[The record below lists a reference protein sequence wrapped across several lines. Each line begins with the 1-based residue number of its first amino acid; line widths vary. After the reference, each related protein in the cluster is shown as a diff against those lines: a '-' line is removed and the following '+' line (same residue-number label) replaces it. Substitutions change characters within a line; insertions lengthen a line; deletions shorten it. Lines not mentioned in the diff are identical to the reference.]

1 VYFEVPGERKLAG
14 RRLLE
19 IKSLTQNTQGFHW
32 VRTAGF
38 FGTAFGWG
46 AWTFRVALPI
56 MKRFNHLGEANRV
69 PLELKAT
76 INLPKTA
83 FPMKANLPQNEPKM
97 LARWEEARIYERIR
111 EARKGAPTYILHDGP
126 PYTSGPIHM
135 GTALNKC
142 LKDFIVKSKTM
153 AGFDAPYVPGWDC
166 HGLPIEIKV
175 DKELG
180 GKKLQMRPLDVRAE
194 CRKYAQ
200 KYLDLQRQQF
210 KRIGVFGRFDR
221 PYATMNPQYESVV
234 LSTFFSF
241 YEHGFVYKGLR
252 AVYWCMHDET
262 ALAEAEVEYENHTS
276 PTVYVKYG
284 LLDDP
289 AGIDAALAGKKVS
302 TIIWTTTP
310 WTLPA
315 SMAVAFHPDEE
326 YVGLESGG
334 EVYIVAAKLAKDVAE
349 KCGLADSRELAHFPG
364 RKMERLNFQHPF
376 LDRKILGVLADYV
389 TMDTG
394 TGVVHTAPSHG
405 AEDFITG
412 VKYGLDA
419 TSNVDEKGI
428 LRNGLAEYTGKRVW
442 DANQPIIELLKSR
455 GALLHT
461 EKTEHSYP
469 HCWRCH
475 NPVIFRATE
484 QWFISMETPMPGG
497 KSEEDTLRRRTL
509 EEIKQVKWDPAWGE
523 ERLSNMIATR
533 PDWCISRQ
541 RVWGV
546 PIAVF
551 LCESC
556 GKPLNDSAVNKKV
569 VELFARSGADA
580 WFTSESDTILAAGTK
595 CPHCGGTKFE
605 KETDIFDVWL
615 ESGASYLALVADEP
629 AYPWP
634 SDLYLEGGDQYRGW
648 FQSSL
653 LCAMGTHGTPPYKG
667 VVTPGWTLDEKG
679 QAMSKSRGNDVD
691 PVDISDRLGAEVVR
705 LWVASVDFREDV
717 VGSEKLMLRIAENY
731 RKIRNTF
738 RYILGNLGDFNPQAN
753 AVPFEQM
760 AALDQYM
767 LRQALAFAS
776 DVKNSYLEFA
786 FHKIYHRLNHF
797 CIVDLSAFY
806 FDVLKDRLYISA
818 PKSQARR
825 SAQTAIWRIGEALVR
840 LIAPIMSFI
849 SEEVWDHLPKSGGRA
864 ESVHLALF
872 PSAEEILGDAGS
884 VASEGSGS
892 DKSAEDW
899 VTLRSV
905 RDEVLKALEEARNSK
920 LIGTGLEAQVMLTA
934 SDPVYTVLSRHA
946 AELRYLFIVSAVTL
960 TPGSGNGTGG
970 VHVEVKKAD
979 GAKCER
985 CWNYSTRVGEDKE
998 YPTVCE
1004 RCSAVLK
1011 EIGA

>member
-1 VYFEVPGERKLAG
+1 MDL
-14 RRLLE
+14 
-19 IKSLTQNTQGFHW
+19 KS
-32 VRTAGF
+32 
-38 FGTAFGWG
+38 
-46 AWTFRVALPI
+46 
-56 MKRFNHLGEANRV
+56 
-69 PLELKAT
+69 T

-83 FPMKANLPQNEPKM
+83 FSMKANLPQNEPKM
-97 LARWEEARIYERIR
+97 LARWEQMAIYERVR
-111 EARKGAPTYILHDGP
+111 QARKGAPLYVLHDGP
-126 PYTSGPIHM
+126 PYTSGPIHL
-135 GTALNKC
+135 GTAMNKC

-153 AGFDAPYVPGWDC
+153 SGMDAPYVPGWDC

-180 GKKLQMRPLDVRAE
+180 GKKLQMRPTDVRAE

-200 KYLDLQRQQF
+200 KFLDLQRQQF
-210 KRIGVFGRFDR
+210 KRIGVFGRFDN

-234 LSTFFSF
+234 LETFFSF
-241 YEHGFVYKGLR
+241 YEKGFVYKGLR

-276 PTVYVKYG
+276 STVWVKYR

-289 AGIDAALAGKKVS
+289 ASIDAALAGKKAS

-315 SMAVAFHPDEE
+315 SMAVALHPDEE
-326 YVGLESGG
+326 YVALESGG
-334 EVYIVAAKLAKDVAE
+334 EVYIVASKVAKDVAE
-349 KCGLADSRELAHFPG
+349 KCGLADVRELAHFPG

-405 AEDFITG
+405 AEDFMTG

-428 LRNGLAEYTGKRVW
+428 MRNGLPEYEGKRVW
-442 DANQPIIELLKSR
+442 DANAPIIALVRSR

-497 KSEEDTLRRRTL
+497 KSKDDTLRSRTL
-509 EEIKQVKWDPAWGE
+509 EEIKHVKWDPAWGE
-523 ERLSNMIATR
+523 ERMSNMIATR

-556 GKPLNDSAVNKKV
+556 GKPLNDHVVNRKV
-569 VELFARSGADA
+569 VELFARAGADA
-580 WFTSESDTILAAGTK
+580 WFTAEAETILPAGTK

-615 ESGASYLALVADEP
+615 ESGASYRALVAAEP
-629 AYPWP
+629 EYPWP

-653 LCAMGTHGTPPYKG
+653 LCAMGTHGTPPYRG

-679 QAMSKSRGNDVD
+679 KALSKSSGNDVD
-691 PVDISDRLGAEVVR
+691 PVDIANRLGGEIVR
-705 LWVASVDFREDV
+705 FWTASVDFREDV
-717 VGSEKLMLRIAENY
+717 VGSEALMQRVGENY
-731 RKIRNTF
+731 KKIRNTF
-738 RYILGNLGDFNPQAN
+738 RYILSNLYDFDPQKDV
-753 AVPFEQM
+753 VPFDKME
-760 AALDQYM
+760 ALDQYM
-767 LRQALAFAS
+767 LRQMAAFAS
-776 DVKNSYLEFA
+776 DVRKWYDEFA
-786 FHKIYHRLNHF
+786 FHKIYHRVNHF

-825 SAQTAIWRIGEALVR
+825 SAQTAIWHIGEALVR
-840 LIAPIMSFI
+840 LLAPITSFT
-849 SEEVWDHLPKSGGRA
+849 SEEIWQFLPKTEDRA
-864 ESVHLALF
+864 ESVHLAIF
-872 PSAEEILGDAGS
+872 PASSDVLGAG
-884 VASEGSGS
+884 AKEHDEQQ
-892 DKSAEDW
+892 DKDW
-899 VTLRSV
+899 ATLRSV
-905 RDEVLKALEEARNSK
+905 RDEVLKALEEARNQK
-920 LIGTGLEAQVMLTA
+920 LIGTGLEAQVSITMP
-934 SDPVYTVLSRHA
+934 DPVFPLLKHY
-946 AELRYLFIVSAVTL
+946 EGQLRYLFIVSAVTL
-960 TPGSGNGTGG
+960 VQGSGNGSGG

-979 GAKCER
+979 GLKCER
-985 CWNYSTRVGEDKE
+985 CWNYSTRVGEDKNN
-998 YPTVCE
+998 PTVCE
-1004 RCSAVLK
+1004 RCAAVLK
-1011 EIGA
+1011 EIR

>member
-1 VYFEVPGERKLAG
+1 
-14 RRLLE
+14 
-19 IKSLTQNTQGFHW
+19 
-32 VRTAGF
+32 
-38 FGTAFGWG
+38 
-46 AWTFRVALPI
+46 
-56 MKRFNHLGEANRV
+56 MKKFNHLGESNRV
-69 PLELKAT
+69 PLELKNT

-97 LARWEEARIYERIR
+97 LARWEEMGIYARIR
-111 EARKGAPTYILHDGP
+111 EARKGSPTFILHDGP

-135 GTALNKC
+135 GTAMNKC

-153 AGFDAPYVPGWDC
+153 SGYDAPYVPGWDC

-180 GKKLQMRPLDVRAE
+180 GKKLQMKPNDVRAE

-200 KYLDLQRQQF
+200 KYLDLQRTQF

-221 PYATMNPQYESVV
+221 PYVTMNPQYESVV

-241 YEHGFVYKGLR
+241 YENGFVYKGLR

-276 PTVYVKYG
+276 PTVFVKYA
-284 LLDDP
+284 LIDDP
-289 AGIDAALAGKKVS
+289 EKIDPALAGKKVS

-334 EVYIVAAKLAKDVAE
+334 EVYIVASKLAKDVAA
-349 KCGLADSRELAHFPG
+349 KCGLGDTKELAHFPG

-412 VKYGLDA
+412 MKYGLDA

-428 LRNGLAEYTGKRVW
+428 LRNGLPEYDGQYVFK
-442 DANQPIIELLKSR
+442 ANPLIVELLKSR
-455 GALLHT
+455 GALLFT
-461 EKTEHSYP
+461 EKVEHSYP

-497 KSEEDTLRRRTL
+497 KGKDDTLRTRTL
-509 EEIKQVKWDPAWGE
+509 EEIKHVKWDPSWGE

-551 LCESC
+551 LCEGC
-556 GKPLNDSAVNKKV
+556 GKPLNDKEVNKKV
-569 VELFARSGADA
+569 AELFRKSGADA
-580 WFTSESDTILAAGTK
+580 WFTSEPDSILAAGTK
-595 CPHCGGTKFE
+595 CPHCSGTKFE

-615 ESGASYLALVADEP
+615 ESGASYLSLVDDEP
-629 AYPWP
+629 SYPWP

-653 LCAMGTHGTPPYKG
+653 LCAMGTHATPPYKG

-691 PVDISDRLGAEVVR
+691 PVDISNRLGGEIVR

-717 VGSEKLMLRIAENY
+717 VGSEALMQRVGETY
-731 RKIRNTF
+731 RTIRNNLF
-738 RYILGNLGDFNPQAN
+738 RFVLSNLYDFDPQNDAL
-753 AVPFEQM
+753 AFEE
-760 AALDQYM
+760 LEDIDQYM
-767 LRQALAFAS
+767 LRLTATLAA
-776 DVKNSYLEFA
+776 DVRRWYDEFA
-786 FHKIYHRLNHF
+786 FHRIYHRINYY
-797 CIVDLSAFY
+797 CVTELSAFY
-806 FDVLKDRLYISA
+806 FDVIKDRLYISA
-818 PKSQARR
+818 PKSKARR
-825 SAQTAIWRIGEALVR
+825 SAQTAVWRIGEALTR
-840 LIAPIMSFI
+840 LLAPITTFT
-849 SEEVWDHLPKSGGRA
+849 SEEVWGHLPKVTNRSD
-864 ESVHLALF
+864 SVHLALF
-872 PSAEEILGDAGS
+872 PATADLLGENVAVDAS
-884 VASEGSGS
+884 SQR
-892 DKSAEDW
+892 EDW
-899 VTLRSV
+899 SALLKI
-905 RDEVLKALEEARNSK
+905 RDEAMKALDTARNEK
-920 LIGTGLEAQVMLTA
+920 LIGKPLEAQLLITA
-934 SDPVYTVLSRHA
+934 SDPAYSLLARYKNQ
-946 AELRYLFIVSAVTL
+946 LRYLFIVSAVHL
-960 TPGSGNGTGG
+960 APASGNGTGG
-970 VHVEVKKAD
+970 VRIEVKKAD
-979 GAKCER
+979 GLKCER
-985 CWNYSTRVGEDKE
+985 CWNYSTRVGEDQQ
-998 YPTVCE
+998 YPTICE
-1004 RCSAVLK
+1004 RCSPVLK
-1011 EIGA
+1011 ELEK

>member
-1 VYFEVPGERKLAG
+1 M
-14 RRLLE
+14 
-19 IKSLTQNTQGFHW
+19 Q
-32 VRTAGF
+32 
-38 FGTAFGWG
+38 
-46 AWTFRVALPI
+46 
-56 MKRFNHLGEANRV
+56 
-69 PLELKAT
+69 LELKAT

-83 FPMKANLPQNEPKM
+83 FPMKANLPQNEPKL
-97 LARWEEARIYERIR
+97 LARWEQDQIYERIR
-111 EARKGAPTYILHDGP
+111 QARKGAPKYILHDGP
-126 PYTSGPIHM
+126 PYTSGPIHL
-135 GTALNKC
+135 GTAMNKC
-142 LKDFIVKSKTM
+142 LKDFVVKSKTM

-200 KYLDLQRQQF
+200 KFLDLQRQQF

-221 PYATMNPQYESVV
+221 PYATMNPRFESVV
-234 LSTFFSF
+234 LETFFSF
-241 YEHGFVYKGLR
+241 YEKGFVYKGLR

-276 PTVYVKYG
+276 STVWVKYV
-284 LLDDP
+284 LIDDP
-289 AGIDAALAGKKVS
+289 AKIDASLAGQKVS

-326 YVGLESGG
+326 YVALESAG
-334 EVYIVAAKLAKDVAE
+334 EVYIVASKLAKEVAQ
-349 KCGLADSRELAHFPG
+349 KCNLASPHPLAHFPG
-364 RKMERLNFQHPF
+364 RALEHLTFQHPF

-412 VKYGLDA
+412 MKYGLDA

-428 LRNGLAEYTGKRVW
+428 LRNGLPEYTGKRVW
-442 DANQPIIELLKSR
+442 DANAPIIELLKSH

-484 QWFISMETPMPGG
+484 QWFISMEAPMEGESSKGG
-497 KSEEDTLRRRTL
+497 TLRSRTL
-509 EEIKQVKWDPAWGE
+509 DEIKKVKWDPAWGE
-523 ERLSNMIATR
+523 ERMSNMIATR

-541 RVWGV
+541 RIWGV

-551 LCESC
+551 LCKNC
-556 GKPLNDSAVNKKV
+556 GKPLNDHALNRKV
-569 VELFARSGADA
+569 VELFASSGADA
-580 WFTSESDTILAAGTK
+580 WFTPEADSILPAGTK
-595 CPHCGGTKFE
+595 CPHCAGTKFD

-615 ESGASYLALVADEP
+615 ESGASYLALIADEP
-629 AYPWP
+629 DYPWP

-653 LCAMGTHGTPPYKG
+653 LCGMGVRGTPPYKG

-691 PVDISDRLGAEVVR
+691 PVDIASRLGGEIVR
-705 LWVASVDFREDV
+705 LWTASVDFREDV
-717 VGSEKLMLRIAENY
+717 VGSEALMLRIAENY

-738 RYILGNLGDFNPQAN
+738 RYILSNLGDFDPGNDV
-753 AVPFEQM
+753 VPFDQM
-760 AALDQYM
+760 EGLDRYM
-767 LRQALAFAS
+767 LRQATVFAE
-776 DVKNSYLEFA
+776 DVRTSYDDFA
-786 FHKIYHRLNHF
+786 FHKIYHRVNHF

-806 FDVLKDRLYISA
+806 FDVLKDRLYIFA

-825 SAQTAIWRIGEALVR
+825 SAQTAVWRIGEALVR
-840 LIAPIMSFI
+840 LLAPIMTFT
-849 SEEVWDHLPKSGGRA
+849 SEEVWQYLPKLADRP
-864 ESVHLALF
+864 ESVHLAAF
-872 PSAEEILGDAGS
+872 PPAAEILGEAAKETES
-884 VASEGSGS
+884 KS
-892 DKSAEDW
+892 DEDW
-899 VTLRSV
+899 TVLRSV
-905 RDEVLKALEEARNSK
+905 RDEVLKALEEARNDK
-920 LIGTGLEAQVMLTA
+920 QIGTGLEAQVAITA
-934 SDPVYTVLSRHA
+934 SDPASSVLSRYA
-946 AELRYLFIVSAVTL
+946 DQLRYLFIVSAVTL
-960 TPGSGNGTGG
+960 KQGSGNGTGG
-970 VHVEVKKAD
+970 VHVEVEKAD
-979 GAKCER
+979 GQKCER
-985 CWNYSTRVGEDKE
+985 CWNYSTHVGEDKT

-1011 EIGA
+1011 ELEK